1 MGRRILQVLGT
12 LLLVGLCTGA
22 ILCCFAAVYIKTVI
36 IPEAGAVDLSQFAV
50 GENSVMYYMDQDTGN
65 YRELV
70 TLAAEEN
77 AEWVNYED
85 IPEDLI
91 NATVAIEDRRFWEHN
106 GVDWKRTAAA
116 ILYMFTGQDIQGGS
130 TITQQLIKNL
140 TQYDDVTVKRK
151 VIEIFR
157 ALQFDKDYTK
167 ETTLEWYLNFIW
179 LGDRCRGVGAAAMN
193 YFGKPVQELTLAEC
207 ASLISITNNP
217 TIYGPYS
224 DAVFTNSETGE
235 QKTARDKNKERQELV
250 LWSMLDQGYITQEEY
265 DEAVA
270 QELVFDRAAGEST
283 PSTIY
288 SWYEEQVISDVKD
301 DLKAQYG
308 YSDEAVSLLLTR
320 GGLSIYTC
328 VDPDVQ
334 AQVEQIYRDL
344 SLMT

>member
-1 MGRRILQVLGT
+1 
-12 LLLVGLCTGA
+12 
-22 ILCCFAAVYIKTVI
+22 
-36 IPEAGAVDLSQFAV
+36 
-50 GENSVMYYMDQDTGN
+50 
-65 YRELV
+65 
-70 TLAAEEN
+70 
-77 AEWVNYED
+77 
-85 IPEDLI
+85 
-91 NATVAIEDRRFWEHN
+91 
-106 GVDWKRTAAA
+106 
-116 ILYMFTGQDIQGGS
+116 
-130 TITQQLIKNL
+130 
-140 TQYDDVTVKRK
+140 
-151 VIEIFR
+151 
-157 ALQFDKDYTK
+157 
-167 ETTLEWYLNFIW
+167 
-179 LGDRCRGVGAAAMN
+179 MN

-308 YSDEAVSLLLTR
+308 YSDEAVS
-320 GGLSIYTC
+320 C
-328 VDPDVQ
+328 C
-334 AQVEQIYRDL
+334 
-344 SLMT
+344 